1 MAGKYTFWKLLTE
14 REIEIPVIQRD
25 YAQGRKSANSIRSSF
40 LGSIEDALVNDKE
53 LDLNFVYGSIE
64 DKNQFVPIDGQQR
77 LTTMFLLHLYLIYAT
92 GRNVNDY
99 KALENFKYATRM
111 TSTYFCKEITSH
123 GFDLEE
129 GKLFCDITDL
139 RAAIIDY
146 PWFGTSWQN
155 DPTVDAMLNML
166 KDIHELFGDR
176 KDLDELLDKLLDEDK
191 CPIYFYYLDLGE
203 YHLED
208 SIYIKMNARG
218 KALTD
223 YENFKAKLEKF
234 LSDNHVPD
242 WEKLASQLDR
252 EWTEVFWNFVSDEE
266 KKKGG
271 DIKFDERMMNF
282 IVAYIYNEFAYYT
295 TCTKR
300 DELRAQI
307 DKLFSLSRIEFTNA
321 FESFSKKYFTEGDK
335 THLIQD
341 SFVEMFKAFSL
352 MTDKKNVVEYSPNNG
367 FYNEKKIFED
377 VLEEKGINGLT
388 PQIRTRFYAYTQYLL
403 RHEGAITSE
412 GIREWFRI
420 VEHLI
425 AGQNF
430 RGLDEYVH
438 VIKGFHWLAENSTD
452 IISFLAGYNLSQ
464 NSDDDSD
471 ETEDGLPYF
480 NKYIFKE
487 ECIKARLMKC
497 SMEWD
502 AEIRKAE
509 LNPYFNGQIY
519 VVLEFA
525 GITESEKDPF
535 EWSQEESKSYLQS
548 FIKYAKTMDVLFV
561 GPKEGEVKA
570 GLDEKYGNNIRRALL
585 TKGDFTMRI
594 ASNMSFLVN
603 ESNPRGD
610 GTWKRLFRPQKD
622 KDINIKRGYFKAL
635 LDDPAFDL
643 DDVNGSCEKII
654 SAYHCDNLDYKYF
667 IEIKE
672 VMDFVIGNTDH
683 GKSRQCWNFFRDA
696 DQTKFL
702 LWTTRLSGY
711 NMDYYKYALYC
722 VLQREGSS
730 RLSYAN
736 KTGIDEVIREPIII
750 TVSDN
755 EKYYINLIRE
765 TKQYKLTNSFN
776 DQEVVENSLESMVQY
791 IKDNH
796 LLSS

>member
-77 LTTMFLLHLYLIYAT
+77 LTTMFLLHLYLIHAT

-99 KALENFKYATRM
+99 KALENFKYTTRM

-123 GFDLEE
+123 GLDLED
-129 GKLFCDITDL
+129 GKLFCNITDL
-139 RAAIIDY
+139 RSAIIDY

-155 DPTVDAMLNML
+155 DPTVDAMLNTL
-166 KDIHELFGDR
+166 KDIHELFGGR
-176 KDLDELLDKLLDEDK
+176 KNLDELLDKLLDEDK

-234 LSDNHVPD
+234 LSDNDVPD
-242 WEKLASQLDR
+242 WENLARQLDR

-271 DIKFDERMMNF
+271 DIKFDERIMNF

-295 TCTKR
+295 ICTKR
-300 DELRAQI
+300 DELRAQM

-321 FESFSKKYFTEGDK
+321 FEFFGKNYFTEDDK

-341 SFVEMFKAFSL
+341 SFVEMFRAFSL

-367 FYNEKKIFED
+367 YYNEKKIFED

-403 RHEGAITSE
+403 RHEGDITSE
-412 GIREWFRI
+412 GVREWFRI

-452 IISFLAGYNLSQ
+452 IIGFLAGYNLSQ

-487 ECIKARLMKC
+487 ECIKARLMK
-497 SMEWD
+497 SSPEWD

-519 VVLEFA
+519 AVLEFA
-525 GITESEKDPF
+525 GITESEKDPS

-548 FIKYAKTMDVLFV
+548 FIKYAKIMDVLFV

-603 ESNPRGD
+603 ESNLRGD

-622 KDINIKRGYFKAL
+622 KDINTKRGYFKDL
-635 LDDPAFDL
+635 LDDPDFDL
-643 DDVNGSCEKII
+643 NDVNGSCEKII
-654 SAYHCDNLDYKYF
+654 SSYQCDNLDYKYF

-722 VLQREGSS
+722 VLKREGSS

-736 KTGIDEVIREPIII
+736 KTGIDEVIREPIVI

-765 TKQYKLTNSFN
+765 TKQYKLTNSVN
-776 DQEVVENSLESMVQY
+776 DQEVIEGSLESIVQY

-796 LLSS
+796 LL

>member
-1 MAGKYTFWKLLTE
+1 MAGKYTFWKLLDE

-25 YAQGRKSANSIRSSF
+25 YAQGRKSASSIRSSF

-77 LTTMFLLHLYLIYAT
+77 LTTMFLLHLYLIHAT
-92 GRNVNDY
+92 GRNVDDY
-99 KALENFKYATRM
+99 KDLKKFKYSTRM
-111 TSTYFCKEITSH
+111 TPTYFCEKITSQRLP
-123 GFDLEE
+123 LEG
-129 GKLFCDITDL
+129 GKLFCDIEDL
-139 RAAIIDY
+139 RSAIIDC

-166 KDIHELFGDR
+166 KDMHELFKGR
-176 KDLDELLDKLLDEDK
+176 KDLDELLDKLMDEDK

-234 LSDNHVPD
+234 LSDNHVSE

-252 EWTEVFWNFVSDEE
+252 EWTDVFWNFVSDEE

-307 DKLFSLSRIEFTNA
+307 DKLFSLSRIEFTNT
-321 FESFSKKYFTEGDK
+321 FEFFSRKYFSEGDK

-341 SFVEMFKAFSL
+341 SFVEMFKVFSL
-352 MTDKKNVVEYSPNNG
+352 MTDKKSVVEYSHDNG

-403 RHEGAITSE
+403 RHEGAITPE
-412 GIREWFRI
+412 GVREWFRI

-425 AGQNF
+425 AGENF
-430 RGLDEYVH
+430 RGPDEYVH

-452 IISFLAGYNLSQ
+452 IIGFLAGYNLSQ
-464 NSDDDSD
+464 NPDDDSD
-471 ETEDGLPYF
+471 ETEDALPYF
-480 NKYIFKE
+480 NKYIFME
-487 ECIKARLMKC
+487 ECIKARLMK
-497 SMEWD
+497 SSLQWD

-519 VVLEFA
+519 AVLEFA
-525 GITESEKDPF
+525 GLTDFEMDPSK
-535 EWSQEESKSYLQS
+535 WSQEESESYLQA
-548 FIKYAKTMDVLFV
+548 FIRYAKIMDVLFV
-561 GPKEGEVKA
+561 GPKEGGVKA
-570 GLDEKYGNNIRRALL
+570 GLDDKYGNNIRRALL

-603 ESNPRGD
+603 ENPRGD

-622 KDINIKRGYFKAL
+622 KDITTKRGYFKAL
-635 LDDPAFDL
+635 LDDPDFDVN
-643 DDVNGSCEKII
+643 DVNGSCEKII
-654 SAYHCDNLDYKYF
+654 SSYHCDNLDYKYF

-672 VMDFVIGNTDH
+672 VMDFVIGNADY
-683 GKSRQCWNFFRDA
+683 GKSKQCLNFFRDV

-702 LWTTRLSGY
+702 LCTTRLSGY
-711 NMDYYKYALYC
+711 NMDYYKFALYS
-722 VLQREGSS
+722 VLKREGST

-736 KTGIDEVIREPIII
+736 KTGIDEVIREPIVI

-765 TKQYKLTNSFN
+765 TKQYKLTNSIN
-776 DQEVVENSLESMVQY
+776 DQEVIEDSLESMVHY